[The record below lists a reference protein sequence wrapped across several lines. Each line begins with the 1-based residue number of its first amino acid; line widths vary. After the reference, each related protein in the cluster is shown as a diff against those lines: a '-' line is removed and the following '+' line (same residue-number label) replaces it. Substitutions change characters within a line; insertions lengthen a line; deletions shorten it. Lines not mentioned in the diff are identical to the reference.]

1 MIITG
6 LLILLLLIL
15 DQLTKYLADINIA
28 LGKSNEVIPYILT
41 VTKVYNTGAGWGMF
55 ENATWLLVIIS
66 LVASIILGYF
76 CYKCDWK
83 KKKLYSI
90 GITLAF
96 SGCVGNLFDRFV
108 SVVYPQGRKAVVDMI
123 ILNPLDNLWNLLFKQ
138 HFPVFNLA
146 DVYLVIGLIIFSI
159 DLLFLAERRNK
170 NDNLQNN

>member
-1 MIITG
+1 MLITG
-6 LLILLLLIL
+6 LFILILIIL
-15 DQLTKYLADINIA
+15 DQVTKYLVDINIA
-28 LGKSNEVIPYILT
+28 LGKTKEVIPHILT
-41 VTKVYNTGAGWGMF
+41 LTKIYNTGAGWGMF
-55 ENATWLLVIIS
+55 ENATWLLVIVS
-66 LVASIILGYF
+66 LVASIILGYY

-108 SVVYPQGRKAVVDMI
+108 SVVYPTGRQAVVDMI
-123 ILNPLDNLWNLLFKQ
+123 ILNPLDNLWYLITKQ

-146 DVYLVIGLIIFSI
+146 DVYLVIGLILFAI
-159 DLLFLAERRNK
+159 DLLFMSERRSK